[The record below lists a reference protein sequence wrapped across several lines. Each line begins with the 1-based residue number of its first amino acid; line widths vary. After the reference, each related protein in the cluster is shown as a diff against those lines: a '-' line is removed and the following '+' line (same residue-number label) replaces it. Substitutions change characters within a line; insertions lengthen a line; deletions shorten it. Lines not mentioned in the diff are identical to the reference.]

1 MSRNASMAGLSVAG
15 TMPRTFAKLLLPAL
29 AIVVAATSAQA
40 QYRRRIE
47 REPRQ
52 VEHPAPAAPVDKR
65 DRVVATPGVFAGK
78 PYWLALAQC
87 GGVYFKLNMLYTDV
101 AVHAR
106 AVKPDPKI
114 NTEYTKKLNDAID
127 AATVF
132 LDGATRFLMNDRNIE
147 RDEAVLI
154 FDGQSRAAGD
164 RAKTIDEG
172 VATARSCPAL
182 YAACQEA
189 HAKECSEALAP
200 IS

>member
-1 MSRNASMAGLSVAG
+1 MAGLSIAC
-15 TMPRTFAKLLLPAL
+15 TMPRTFAKLLLPAI
-29 AIVVAATSAQA
+29 AIVVAVTSAQA

-65 DRVVATPGVFAGK
+65 DRVVTTPGAFAGK

-87 GGVYFKLNMLYTDV
+87 GGIYFKLNMLYTDV

-106 AVKPDPKI
+106 VVKPDPKI

-132 LDGATRFLMNDRNIE
+132 LDGAARFLMDDRGIE

-154 FDGQSRAAGD
+154 DDGQSRAAGD

-172 VATARSCPAL
+172 VAAARSCPAL

-189 HAKECSEALAP
+189 HAKECSEALSP
-200 IS
+200 VS

>member
-1 MSRNASMAGLSVAG
+1 MAGLSVAG
-15 TMPRTFAKLLLPAL
+15 SLSRTFAKLLFPAL
-29 AIVVAATSAQA
+29 AIVLAATSAQA
-40 QYRRRIE
+40 QYRRRIG

-52 VEHPAPAAPVDKR
+52 VEHPVPAAPVDKR
-65 DRVVATPGVFAGK
+65 DRVVTTPGVFAGK

-87 GGVYFKLNMLYTDV
+87 GGIYFKLNMLYTDV

-106 AVKPDPKI
+106 VVKPDPKI

-172 VATARSCPAL
+172 VAAARSCPAL

>member
-1 MSRNASMAGLSVAG
+1 MARLRIAG
-15 TMPRTFAKLLLPAL
+15 IISRTFAKLILLVL

-40 QYRRRIE
+40 QSRRRIE

-65 DRVVATPGVFAGK
+65 DRVVITPGVFAGR

-87 GGVYFKLNMLYTDV
+87 GGIYFKLNMLYTDV

-106 AVKPDPKI
+106 VVKPDPKI

-132 LDGATRFLMNDRNIE
+132 LNGATRFLMNDRNIE

-164 RAKTIDEG
+164 RVKTIDEAM
-172 VATARSCPAL
+172 VASRSCPAL

>member
-1 MSRNASMAGLSVAG
+1 MAGLSVAG

-29 AIVVAATSAQA
+29 AIILAATSAQA

-106 AVKPDPKI
+106 VVKPDPKI
-114 NTEYTKKLNDAID
+114 NTEYTKKLNDAINT
-127 AATVF
+127 ATVF
-132 LDGATRFLMNDRNIE
+132 FDAAGRFLMNDHGIE
-147 RDEAVLI
+147 RDDAVLI
-154 FDGQSRAAGD
+154 YDGQSRAAGD
-164 RAKTIDEG
+164 RAKTVDE
-172 VATARSCPAL
+172 ALAAARSCPAL
-182 YAACQEA
+182 YAACQQA
-189 HAKECSEALAP
+189 HSKECSQELAP
-200 IS
+200 LS

>member
-1 MSRNASMAGLSVAG
+1 MTRNASMARLRVAG
-15 TMPRTFAKLLLPAL
+15 IMSRTFAKLILPAL

-47 REPRQ
+47 REPRP

-65 DRVVATPGVFAGK
+65 DRVVTTPGVFAGK

-87 GGVYFKLNMLYTDV
+87 GGIYFKLNMLYTDV

-106 AVKPDPKI
+106 VVKPDPKI
-114 NTEYTKKLNDAID
+114 NTEYTRKLNDAID

-132 LDGATRFLMNDRNIE
+132 LDGATRFLMDDRNIE

-172 VATARSCPAL
+172 VAAARSCPAL

>member
-1 MSRNASMAGLSVAG
+1 MAGLSVAG
-15 TMPRTFAKLLLPAL
+15 TMSRTFAKLPLPAL

-52 VEHPAPAAPVDKR
+52 VEHLAPAAPVDKR
-65 DRVVATPGVFAGK
+65 DRVVTTPGVFSGK

-87 GGVYFKLNMLYTDV
+87 GGIYFKLNMLYTDV

-106 AVKPDPKI
+106 VVKPDPKI

-172 VATARSCPAL
+172 VAAARSCPAL

>member
-1 MSRNASMAGLSVAG
+1 MAGLSVAG
-15 TMPRTFAKLLLPAL
+15 SMPRTFAKLILPAL

-65 DRVVATPGVFAGK
+65 DRVVTTPGVFAGK

-87 GGVYFKLNMLYTDV
+87 GGIYFKLNMLYTDV

-106 AVKPDPKI
+106 VVKPDPKI

-172 VATARSCPAL
+172 VAAARSCPAL

>member
-1 MSRNASMAGLSVAG
+1 MARLRVAG
-15 TMPRTFAKLLLPAL
+15 IMSRTFAKLILPAL

-47 REPRQ
+47 REPRP

-65 DRVVATPGVFAGK
+65 DRVVTTPGVFAGK

-87 GGVYFKLNMLYTDV
+87 GGIYFKLNMLYTDV

-106 AVKPDPKI
+106 VVKPDPKI
-114 NTEYTKKLNDAID
+114 NTEYTRKLNDAID

-132 LDGATRFLMNDRNIE
+132 LDGATRFLMDDRNIE

-172 VATARSCPAL
+172 VAAARSCPAL

>member
-1 MSRNASMAGLSVAG
+1 MVGLNVGSI
-15 TMPRTFAKLLLPAL
+15 MPKTIAKLLLPVI

-52 VEHPAPAAPVDKR
+52 VEHPVPAAPLDKR
-65 DRVVATPGVFAGK
+65 DRVVTTPGAFAGK
-78 PYWLALAQC
+78 PYWLALTQC
-87 GGVYFKLNMLYTDV
+87 GGIYFKLNMLYTDV

-106 AVKPDPKI
+106 VVKPDPKI

-164 RAKTIDEG
+164 RVKTIDD
-172 VATARSCPAL
+172 AFAAARSCPAL

-189 HAKECSEALAP
+189 QAKECSEALAP

>member
-1 MSRNASMAGLSVAG
+1 MAGLSVAG

-52 VEHPAPAAPVDKR
+52 VEHLAPAAPVDKR
-65 DRVVATPGVFAGK
+65 DRVVTTPGVFAGK

-87 GGVYFKLNMLYTDV
+87 GGIYFKLNMLYTDV

-106 AVKPDPKI
+106 VVKPDPKI

-172 VATARSCPAL
+172 VAAARSCPAL